1 MIFGSDKENNIA
13 AYLKGH
19 VSTSGL
25 LLNELFDEGNPY
37 GNAKLNISVDAK
49 RHKNSSFFGN
59 IKANI
64 DEFEYRKYKYE
75 DIQLS
80 GNFKKNS
87 FDGMVQVN
95 DPNGKLYAEGMFRH
109 EGKNSM
115 FNFTANL
122 EHFRPD
128 SLHLIDKYE
137 SPDISLSLNAD
148 FTGNNIDNLEG
159 NITIDSLSFLTAP
172 SSFFLKKFQVTASG
186 HSLDR
191 HLTIS
196 SDILNGEVTGAYSF
210 KTIIPSFMN
219 TFKGYIPALI
229 NADCGKHG
237 EDIRNTQIAGNNSKP
252 GTYHGTLQQ
261 PV

>member
-1 MIFGSDKENNIA
+1 
-13 AYLKGH
+13 
-19 VSTSGL
+19 
-25 LLNELFDEGNPY
+25 
-37 GNAKLNISVDAK
+37 
-49 RHKNSSFFGN
+49 
-59 IKANI
+59 
-64 DEFEYRKYKYE
+64 
-75 DIQLS
+75 
-80 GNFKKNS
+80 
-87 FDGMVQVN
+87 MVQVN

-229 NADCGKHG
+229 NATQKKQKV
-237 EDIRNTQIAGNNSKP
+237 EENNFSLLLTVENTEKISETLKLPVTIVNQARITGHYNN
-252 GTYHGTLQQ
+252 L
-261 PV
+261 

>member
-87 FDGMVQVN
+87 FDRDG
-95 DPNGKLYAEGMFRH
+95 
-109 EGKNSM
+109 
-115 FNFTANL
+115 
-122 EHFRPD
+122 
-128 SLHLIDKYE
+128 
-137 SPDISLSLNAD
+137 
-148 FTGNNIDNLEG
+148 TGER
-159 NITIDSLSFLTAP
+159 SE
-172 SSFFLKKFQVTASG
+172 
-186 HSLDR
+186 R
-191 HLTIS
+191 
-196 SDILNGEVTGAYSF
+196 
-210 KTIIPSFMN
+210 
-219 TFKGYIPALI
+219 
-229 NADCGKHG
+229 
-237 EDIRNTQIAGNNSKP
+237 
-252 GTYHGTLQQ
+252 
-261 PV
+261 

>member
-1 MIFGSDKENNIA
+1 MIFGSDKENNIT

-64 DEFEYRKYKYE
+64 DEFEYKKYKYE

-159 NITIDSLSFLTAP
+159 TS
-172 SSFFLKKFQVTASG
+172 
-186 HSLDR
+186 R
-191 HLTIS
+191 
-196 SDILNGEVTGAYSF
+196 
-210 KTIIPSFMN
+210 
-219 TFKGYIPALI
+219 
-229 NADCGKHG
+229 
-237 EDIRNTQIAGNNSKP
+237 
-252 GTYHGTLQQ
+252 
-261 PV
+261 

>member
-49 RHKNSSFFGN
+49 RHKTAVSLVIS
-59 IKANI
+59 KQNI

-95 DPNGKLYAEGMFRH
+95 DPER
-109 EGKNSM
+109 
-115 FNFTANL
+115 
-122 EHFRPD
+122 
-128 SLHLIDKYE
+128 
-137 SPDISLSLNAD
+137 
-148 FTGNNIDNLEG
+148 
-159 NITIDSLSFLTAP
+159 
-172 SSFFLKKFQVTASG
+172 
-186 HSLDR
+186 
-191 HLTIS
+191 
-196 SDILNGEVTGAYSF
+196 
-210 KTIIPSFMN
+210 
-219 TFKGYIPALI
+219 
-229 NADCGKHG
+229 
-237 EDIRNTQIAGNNSKP
+237 
-252 GTYHGTLQQ
+252 
-261 PV
+261 